1 MAKKKA
7 LKKSAKKAPKAKLK
21 ASKPLKKAVATKPK
35 PKSSPKPA
43 TKVKS
48 KPVQSSALPLIKP
61 IDKALLSL
69 NSKTAAENYDEFQHD
84 WEITDIIKENP
95 ASILRV
101 DMAHCNPGSLYDD
114 PYTPEALHFAEEQ
127 LAVLRG
133 QGLFKEI
140 GNFYYVYQIKVKA
153 RPGKSQIGLG
163 AYVNTRQIWDERENA
178 GGKIIRNEAIF
189 AHKAEGRAKLIQT
202 LRAIIG
208 TVNLAAPDPK
218 GELEKN
224 LRAIVQSRPKPDV
237 ESIDRKGDT
246 HQVWVVNEKAVVEKL
261 TALYRDLEVY
271 VADGNHR
278 SKAAQMI
285 GLPWFL
291 AVIFCGE
298 TMNIDPYHRLLA
310 DLPFAPD
317 FFIKELKKQ
326 KFKVTPLAQKEPFH
340 ATKTHQMGLYVG
352 GKWYLLEPEQ
362 LKGLDTRSQI
372 DAQLVEDRIVRGLL
386 GMDPGDKRIAYVGG
400 DYSPAYL
407 QKQVDEGKFAAAL
420 SMPSMTMKEFYGIN
434 QSRMMLP
441 RKTTWFTPKV
451 RSGMIIGMF

>member
-1 MAKKKA
+1 MAKKKV
-7 LKKSAKKAPKAKLK
+7 LKKSVKKAPKTKVK
-21 ASKPLKKAVATKPK
+21 ASKPPKKAVATKAK
-35 PKSSPKPA
+35 PKNSPKA
-43 TKVKS
+43 AVKS
-48 KPVQSSALPLIKP
+48 KAKPVQSNAPAAKSHSPSALPLIKP

-140 GNFYYVYQIKVKA
+140 GNFYYVYQIKVKN
-153 RPGKSQIGLG
+153 RTGKSQIGLG
-163 AYVNTRQIWDERENA
+163 AYVNTRSIWDERENA

-224 LRAIVQSRPKPDV
+224 LRAIIQSCPKPDI
-237 ESIDRKGDT
+237 ESTDRKGDT
-246 HQVWVVNEKAVVEKL
+246 HQVWVVNEKAAVEKL
-261 TALYRDLEVY
+261 TSLYRDLEVY

-317 FFIKELKKQ
+317 FFIKELEKQ
-326 KFKVTPLAQKEPFH
+326 K
-340 ATKTHQMGLYVG
+340 
-352 GKWYLLEPEQ
+352 
-362 LKGLDTRSQI
+362 
-372 DAQLVEDRIVRGLL
+372 
-386 GMDPGDKRIAYVGG
+386 
-400 DYSPAYL
+400 
-407 QKQVDEGKFAAAL
+407 
-420 SMPSMTMKEFYGIN
+420 
-434 QSRMMLP
+434 
-441 RKTTWFTPKV
+441 
-451 RSGMIIGMF
+451 